1 MGNTE
6 PNIPKMAQIPPSI
19 NHNISI
25 VVVVFNID
33 YKTSSL
39 LVHPGLK
46 RILLKSIIVRL
57 VTIFVLMLMKL
68 YFRMSCF
75 IHHRYEL
82 E

>member
-25 VVVVFNID
+25 VVVVLILIT
-33 YKTSSL
+33 KLSSL

-57 VTIFVLMLMKL
+57 VTFFVLMLIKL
-68 YFRMSCF
+68 YFRMSRL
-75 IHHRYEL
+75 IRHSYEL